1 MIQYNLQFEKSEEA
15 HPNVRKA
22 NVQVLVVR
30 RLDIAT
36 HWINLYPVDNVV
48 RSAITYP
55 TNNSL
60 SGDFAITNPP
70 DSDLSVE

>member
-1 MIQYNLQFEKSEEA
+1 MQFEKSEEV

-22 NVQVLVVR
+22 NVQVTVVR

-48 RSAITYP
+48 RSVVTYP
-55 TNNSL
+55 TDKSL
-60 SGDFAITNPP
+60 SGGFAITNPP
-70 DSDLSVE
+70 DSDLSVG